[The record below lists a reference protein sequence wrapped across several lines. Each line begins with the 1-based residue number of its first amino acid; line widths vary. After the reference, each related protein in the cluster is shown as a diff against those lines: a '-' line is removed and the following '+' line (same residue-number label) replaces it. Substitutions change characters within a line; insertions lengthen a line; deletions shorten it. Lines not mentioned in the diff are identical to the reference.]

1 MKKNLF
7 ITMTLAACIILAGAC
22 KKQTELPKVSYE
34 TMTVKK
40 CDRTLKMSFSA
51 KMEGLQDVSIL
62 PQVSGTIT
70 EIAVSE
76 GQTVTKGQKLF
87 VIDRTPFV
95 LDVQTAEANTAAAQ
109 AQLATAKLNFESNQ
123 DLFNKKIVSRYVLE
137 TAENSYSSAKA
148 ALAQAKAQEAQA
160 KYNLNHCTVT
170 SPANGVV
177 GVIEYRVGDLV
188 SPSMINPLTVVSNN
202 SVMTASF
209 SLNENDYTQL
219 KAEYGALMNSSKRF
233 QGMPDV
239 EFKQKDGTIFNQPG
253 RITSMSGVIDV
264 LTGSV
269 VCKAAFPNPDR
280 ILNSGVS
287 GSVLIPAEYKD
298 IIVIPQTATVKIQD
312 KIAVYKVDGN
322 GKAIFTIIEVSPIS
336 DGKEYIVLSG
346 LKNGDEIVSKG
357 ANTVQDG
364 TQVKF

>member
-1 MKKNLF
+1 
-7 ITMTLAACIILAGAC
+7 MTLAACIILAGAC
-22 KKQTELPKVSYE
+22 KKNVEVPKVSYE

-40 CDRTLKMSFSA
+40 CDRTIKMSFSA
-51 KMEGLQDVSIL
+51 KMVGLQDVSIL

-70 EIAVSE
+70 EIAVTE
-76 GQTVTKGQKLF
+76 GQLVKKGQKLF
-87 VIDRTPFV
+87 VIDRTPFA
-95 LDVQTAEANTAAAQ
+95 LDVKTAEANTAAAQ
-109 AQLATAKLNFESNQ
+109 AQLATAKLNYESNK
-123 DLFNKKIVSRYVLE
+123 DLYNKKIVSRYVLE
-137 TAENSYSSAKA
+137 TAENSYNTAKA
-148 ALAQAKAQEAQA
+148 TLAQAQAQEAQA

-177 GVIEYRVGDLV
+177 GTIDYRVGDLV
-188 SPSMINPLTVVSNN
+188 SPSMPTPLTVVSDN

-209 SLNENDYTQL
+209 SLNEKDYTEL
-219 KAEYGALMNSSKRF
+219 KAKYGALMNSDKRF

-253 RITSMSGVIDV
+253 RITSMAGVVDV

-269 VCKAAFPNPDR
+269 VCKADFPNPDR

-287 GSVLIPAEYKD
+287 GSVLLPFNYQD
-298 IIVIPQTATVKIQD
+298 IIVIPLTATVQTQD
-312 KIAVYKVDGN
+312 KIAVYKVN
-322 GKAIFTIIEVSPIS
+322 SSGKAVYTIIEVAPTN

-346 LKNGDEIVSKG
+346 LKAGDEIVAKG

-364 TQVKF
+364 AQVKF